1 MTERKHLLVQG
12 NGSIH
17 KHSTRVRA
25 GAMEAALEDLD
36 CRELPMSSLKAP
48 CNLSR
53 FS

>member
-12 NGSIH
+12 NGGIH
-17 KHSTRVRA
+17 KHSRRGRA
-25 GAMEAALEDLD
+25 GDGEAVLEDLD
-36 CRELPMSSLKAP
+36 SRELPMSSLKAP